1 MNSHS
6 IDNVISVRGLAK
18 RYGGVRALNG
28 LNLDLEAHKVH
39 AIVGENGAGKS
50 TFMKILSG
58 GVTPDEGS
66 IEVMGEKFSS
76 FSVQSASKMGIGI
89 MYQELRLFQH
99 RDVLT
104 NLFPNREMCVGP
116 FIDKKKM
123 AEIAEPVL
131 NAIGLDV
138 NLYQKVSELTL
149 SDQQLIELARVLI
162 EKPKLLILDEP
173 TSALNARESKRLLDL
188 VKLLPAQ
195 GTTVLYVSHRLDE
208 VFAVAEQITILRNGS
223 LVLSKPATE
232 LNIPTV
238 IDGIVGE
245 KSAGSIG
252 RKSGSTDLYA
262 KKVKVLEV
270 HNLSNGRQ
278 ILDVSLDVAA
288 GEIVGVAGLIG
299 SGADEL
305 LETLFGARPK
315 VSGSVKVEGV
325 EKDSLSPQNSV
336 RDRVALIP
344 ADRKR
349 VGLMMERSVSDNLSH
364 VSMGG
369 FKQGTA
375 LLSKS
380 VLAATATRLVEKFII
395 KTETINVPVSNLS
408 GGNQQKVVIGK
419 WLEISPGLVLLDD
432 PTRGVDIGAKVELFR
447 LVREIAAEGKG
458 ILFRSTEI
466 SELTALCDRIV
477 IVKDGVSTKEVSGVD
492 DAELIRLINE

>member
-18 RYGGVRALNG
+18 RYGGVKALNG
-28 LNLDLEAHKVH
+28 LDLDLEANKVH

-76 FSVQSASKMGIGI
+76 FSVQSAAKMGIGI

-104 NLFPNREMCVGP
+104 NLFPNHEMTVGP
-116 FIDKKKM
+116 FVAKKKM
-123 AEIAEPVL
+123 ADIAMPVL
-131 NAIGLDV
+131 KSIGLEV
-138 NLYQKVSELTL
+138 NLYQKVGELTL

-188 VKLLPAQ
+188 VKLLPEQ

-208 VFAVAEQITILRNGS
+208 VFAVAQQITILRNGS
-223 LVLSKPATE
+223 LVLTKPAKD
-232 LNIPTV
+232 LDIPTV
-238 IDGIVGE
+238 IAGIVGE
-245 KSAGSIG
+245 KSGVSIG
-252 RKSGSTDLYA
+252 KKLGSSNLYSRKE
-262 KKVKVLEV
+262 KVLEV

-278 ILDVSLDVAA
+278 IIDVSLNVAA

-315 VSGSVKVEGV
+315 ASGTVKIEGV
-325 EKDSLSPQNSV
+325 EKERLSPQN
-336 RDRVALIP
+336 
-344 ADRKR
+344 
-349 VGLMMERSVSDNLSH
+349 
-364 VSMGG
+364 
-369 FKQGTA
+369 
-375 LLSKS
+375 
-380 VLAATATRLVEKFII
+380 
-395 KTETINVPVSNLS
+395 
-408 GGNQQKVVIGK
+408 
-419 WLEISPGLVLLDD
+419 
-432 PTRGVDIGAKVELFR
+432 
-447 LVREIAAEGKG
+447 
-458 ILFRSTEI
+458 
-466 SELTALCDRIV
+466 
-477 IVKDGVSTKEVSGVD
+477 
-492 DAELIRLINE
+492 